1 MRILYGVVGEGMGH
15 ATRSKVTLEW
25 LLAHGHH
32 VKVVVSNRA
41 YAFLEKAFGTAFP
54 RVADA
59 AEGVGAIDVVEIE
72 GLVMKYVDNAFDDT
86 GSVVHNMLRA
96 PGLIAENV
104 GAYYEDLVRWKPQ
117 SVISDF
123 DSFAYLFAKL
133 RSTTNRSSSAA
144 RSPTPQKTSPAPTTA
159 RSRRS

>member
-41 YAFLEKAFGTAFP
+41 YGFLDKTFSSSFP
-54 RVADA
+54 RCADA
-59 AEGVGAIDVVEIE
+59 KDDEPAIDVVEIE

-86 GSVVHNMLRA
+86 GSVLHNVLRA

-104 GAYYEDLVRWKPQ
+104 GAYYEDIVRWKP
-117 SVISDF
+117 
-123 DSFAYLFAKL
+123 
-133 RSTTNRSSSAA
+133 
-144 RSPTPQKTSPAPTTA
+144 
-159 RSRRS
+159 